1 MNMKLRR
8 LICGCSALAM
18 LASAASCS
26 SDKDNTASSGS
37 ANASGSTADS
47 AESSADTSGE
57 YQRQDIPLDPVT
69 ETLSGFD
76 LTPVLG
82 EDSAV
87 PEDFEFSSQGEDG
100 SLKGSASVMDK
111 NFVGEFE
118 GEGFAVVPTENDA
131 VEFEV
136 ELPAEGSYD
145 IIAICATD
153 SAGANM
159 AVTVDGE
166 ALTTFQVNT
175 TEFGENKAEKVLVG
189 EGKHTIGLYPQSS
202 SLYLDSFTIK
212 ASEKIDPSAFEVNRT
227 LCNPNATDETK
238 RLYNFMCDAYGKYII
253 SGQYSPDNNGTE
265 AREFSQILK
274 NFDEYPAIMGLD
286 LIEASPSRVANG
298 SSGGGEKAVAAAK
311 DWYLNQNGIVTM
323 CWHWNA
329 PEPYIGKN
337 GASWWEG
344 FYSESTDINLSKI
357 LSGEDQEGYDLL
369 IRDIDA
375 IANYLK
381 ELDDY
386 HVPIL
391 WRPLHEGGGDP
402 KWNNPWFWW
411 GSSGAEAYKELWK
424 LMYDR
429 LTNYHEIN
437 NLIWVWN
444 GQNLDYYPGDEY
456 VDIVGYDVY
465 ADAGDYSSKKWYYD
479 YTKDAPSE
487 NKIVAM
493 TENGTLFDPDAAM
506 NDGTRWSYFAT
517 WNGEFTIKDMQ
528 LSEEYT
534 SFDMWEKIYKHDR
547 VLTLSE
553 LPDLKSYP
561 LDTQKY
567 LEEHPDEAPKE

>member
-1 MNMKLRR
+1 MNTKLRR
-8 LICGCSALAM
+8 ILCGCTALA
-18 LASAASCS
+18 LIASVGCSDKEDNGKTSESQAASTESKAETDESAAE
-26 SDKDNTASSGS
+26 G
-37 ANASGSTADS
+37 G
-47 AESSADTSGE
+47 

-76 LTPVLG
+76 LTPVTG

-87 PEDFEFSSQGEDG
+87 PEDFEFSAEGEEG
-100 SLKGSASVMDK
+100 QLSGNASTMDK
-111 NFVGEFE
+111 SFLGEFS
-118 GEGFAVVPTENDA
+118 GSGFAVVPTENDL

-145 IIAICATD
+145 LDIIAATD
-153 SAGANM
+153 IEGANM

-166 ALTTFQVNT
+166 ALTTFQINS
-175 TEFGENKAEKVLVG
+175 TEFSENKAEKVLIG
-189 EGKHTIGLYPQSS
+189 EGKHKIGIYPQTS
-202 SLYLDSFTIK
+202 SLYLDTFSVR
-212 ASEKIDPSAFEVNRT
+212 ASQKIDPADFEVNRT
-227 LCNPNATDETK
+227 LSNPNASDETK

-253 SGQYSPDNNGTE
+253 SGQYSPDNKGVE
-265 AREFSQILK
+265 AREFSEIQK
-274 NFDEYPAIMGLD
+274 NYGDYPAIMGLD

-298 SSGGGEKAVAAAK
+298 STGAGENLVEKAK
-311 DWYLNQNGIVTM
+311 DWYLNQNGIITL

-337 GASWWEG
+337 GAQWWRG
-344 FYSESTDINLSKI
+344 FYTDSTDISLSKI
-357 LSGEDQEGYDLL
+357 LNGEDQEGYDLL
-369 IRDIDA
+369 LRDIDA
-375 IANYLK
+375 IADYLK

-386 HVPIL
+386 HVPVL

-444 GQNLDYYPGDEY
+444 GQNVDYYPGDEY
-456 VDIVGYDVY
+456 VDIIGFDVY
-465 ADAGDYSSKKWYYD
+465 ADAGDYTSKKWYYD
-479 YTKDAPSE
+479 YTKSATTDK
-487 NKIVAM
+487 KIVAM

-517 WNGEFTIKDMQ
+517 WNGEFTIKDFQ
-528 LSEEYT
+528 LSPEYT
-534 SFDMWEKIYKHDR
+534 SLEMWEKIYKHDR
-547 VLTLSE
+547 VLTLTE
-553 LPDLKSYP
+553 LPDLKNYP